1 MARFE
6 VFIPAGEPGSFDVTL
21 RVDAANWMQALKT
34 GFHRLGEQGL
44 VPHNVLVDV
53 QDDGSV
59 HVTDANSARVFR
71 IREMTDAEIA
81 ASKVKPRPT
90 PIGTP
95 VAPDPSGFAPAPS
108 PAMVDLVSK
117 TPSPDAP
124 LVGIAREVKDPHQT
138 SGMDVPPGG
147 MDPTVMRAPDRPTAP
162 TAPRPTPM
170 STPRVILPRTDELV
184 STAKPPVGPIG
195 RRKPARTPAAQ
206 MEDVL
211 AEVFERVQGVYQRR
225 DAADGLGYL
234 LDLAMEKIQVEAG
247 SVFSSELV
255 SGDLRFVVVR
265 GPKAQEI
272 LDAKI
277 VIPAGTGIVGFCAV
291 EGVSL
296 GLSDVQKDPR
306 YYRGVSDRVHYETRS
321 ILCSPVIAHGRTFGC
336 MELVN
341 RRESPVFSE
350 YEVGML
356 SYIAHQG
363 ALFLDTLG

>member
-1 MARFE
+1 
-6 VFIPAGEPGSFDVTL
+6 S
-21 RVDAANWMQALKT
+21 
-34 GFHRLGEQGL
+34 
-44 VPHNVLVDV
+44 
-53 QDDGSV
+53 
-59 HVTDANSARVFR
+59 RVFR
-71 IREMTDAEIA
+71 IREMSEAEL
-81 ASKVKPRPT
+81 ASAKVKPRPT

-95 VAPDPSGFAPAPS
+95 LPVEPAAPPPGAV
-108 PAMVDLVSK
+108 MVEPVSK
-117 TPSPDAP
+117 AGSPESPVAGVRTAAP
-124 LVGIAREVKDPHQT
+124 GSLEPTLVRP
-138 SGMDVPPGG
+138 
-147 MDPTVMRAPDRPTAP
+147 PDRPTGA
-162 TAPRPTPM
+162 AAARPTPM
-170 STPRVILPRTDELV
+170 STPRVILPQTDELF
-184 STAKPPVGPIG
+184 APQKPPTGPIG
-195 RRKPARTPAAQ
+195 RRKPARSPAAQ

-225 DAADGLGYL
+225 DAADGLGFL
-234 LDLAMEKIQVEAG
+234 LDLAMEKIPVEAG
-247 SVFSSELV
+247 SVFASEMV

-265 GPKAQEI
+265 GPKAQDI

-306 YYRGVSDRVHYETRS
+306 FYRGVSDRVHYETRS

-341 RRESPVFSE
+341 RRESPMFTE

>member
-6 VFIPAGEPGSFDVTL
+6 VFIPAAEPGSFDVTL
-21 RVDAANWMQALKT
+21 RVDAANWMQALKS

-53 QDDGSV
+53 HDDGSV
-59 HVTDANSARVFR
+59 HVTDANSTRVFR
-71 IREMTDAEIA
+71 IREMSEAETA
-81 ASKVKPRPT
+81 AAKVKPKPT

-95 VAPDPSGFAPAPS
+95 LPEPVVPPPSA
-108 PAMVDLVSK
+108 AMVDVVSQ
-117 TPSPDAP
+117 TERPDLP
-124 LVGIAREVKDPHQT
+124 LVGIAREVKDPHLT
-138 SGMDVPPGG
+138 SGSDVRPAPGFE
-147 MDPTVMRAPDRPTAP
+147 PTVLRPPDRPASP
-162 TAPRPTPM
+162 MAPRPTPM
-170 STPRVILPRTDELV
+170 STPRVILPPTHELV
-184 STAKPPVGPIG
+184 SSPKPPPGPIG
-195 RRKPARTPAAQ
+195 RRKPARSPAAQ

-225 DAADGLGYL
+225 DAADGLGFL
-234 LDLAMEKIQVEAG
+234 LDLAMEKIPVEAG

-255 SGDLRFVVVR
+255 SGDLRFAVVR

-272 LDAKI
+272 LQAKI

-296 GLSDVQKDPR
+296 ALSDVQKDPR
-306 YYRGVSDRVHYETRS
+306 FYRGVSDRVHYETRS
-321 ILCSPVIAHGRTFGC
+321 ILCSPIIAHGRTFGC

-363 ALFLDTLG
+363 AMFLDTLG

>member
-59 HVTDANSARVFR
+59 HVTDASSSRVFR
-71 IREMTDAEIA
+71 IRELSDAEA
-81 ASKVKPRPT
+81 AAVKVKPRPT
-90 PIGTP
+90 PVGTP
-95 VAPDPSGFAPAPS
+95 VPPEPVVPPPSA
-108 PAMVDLVSK
+108 AMVDPVK
-117 TPSPDAP
+117 RTERPDLP
-124 LVGIAREVKDPHQT
+124 LVGIAREVKDPHVT
-138 SGMDVPPGG
+138 SGLDVPPL
-147 MDPTVMRAPDRPTAP
+147 DPTVLRAPDRPTSPMAS
-162 TAPRPTPM
+162 RPTPM
-170 STPRVILPRTDELV
+170 STPRVVLPPTTELV
-184 STAKPPVGPIG
+184 SSSKPPVGPIG
-195 RRKPARTPAAQ
+195 RRKPARSPAAQ

-211 AEVFERVQGVYQRR
+211 AELFERVQGVYQRR
-225 DAADGLGYL
+225 DAADGLGFL
-234 LDLAMEKIQVEAG
+234 LDLAMEKIPVEAG

-296 GLSDVQKDPR
+296 ALSDVQKDPR

-321 ILCSPVIAHGRTFGC
+321 ILCSPIIAHGRTFGC

-341 RRESPVFSE
+341 RRETPVFTE

-356 SYIAHQG
+356 SYVAHQG

>member
-6 VFIPAGEPGSFDVTL
+6 VFIPAAEPGSFDVTL
-21 RVDAANWMQALKT
+21 RVDAANWMQALKS

-59 HVTDANSARVFR
+59 HVTDASSSRVFR
-71 IREMTDAEIA
+71 IRELSEAEA
-81 ASKVKPRPT
+81 ASVKLKPKPT
-90 PIGTP
+90 PIGTEP
-95 VAPDPSGFAPAPS
+95 VAPPPS
-108 PAMVDLVSK
+108 PAMVDVVSR
-117 TPSPDAP
+117 TARPEPP
-124 LVGIAREVKDPHQT
+124 LVGVAREVKDPHET
-138 SGMDVPPGG
+138 SGMPVPPSPLE
-147 MDPTVMRAPDRPTAP
+147 PTVVRPPDRPTSPMASR
-162 TAPRPTPM
+162 ATPL
-170 STPRVILPRTDELV
+170 STPRVILPRMDELV
-184 STAKPPVGPIG
+184 SSAKPPVGPIG
-195 RRKPARTPAAQ
+195 RRKPARSPAAQ
-206 MEDVL
+206 LEDVL

-234 LDLAMEKIQVEAG
+234 LDLAIEKIPVEAG

-272 LDAKI
+272 LEANI

-296 GLSDVQKDPR
+296 ALSDVQRDPR
-306 YYRGVSDRVHYETRS
+306 FYRGVSDRVHYETRS
-321 ILCSPVIAHGRTFGC
+321 ILCSPIIAHGRTFGC

-341 RRESPVFSE
+341 RRESPVFNE

-363 ALFLDTLG
+363 ALFMNTLG

>member
-6 VFIPAGEPGSFDVTL
+6 VFIPAAEPGSFDVTL
-21 RVDAANWMQALKT
+21 RVDAANWIQALKT
-34 GFHRLGEQGL
+34 GFHKLGEQGL
-44 VPHNVLVDV
+44 SPHNVMVDV

-71 IREMTDAEIA
+71 IREMSDAEIA
-81 ASKVKPRPT
+81 AAKLKPRPT
-90 PIGTP
+90 PLGTP
-95 VAPDPSGFAPAPS
+95 VPPEPVVPPPS
-108 PAMVDLVSK
+108 PAMVDPVAQTLG
-117 TPSPDAP
+117 PDAP
-124 LVGIAREVKDPHQT
+124 LVGVAREVKDPHRT
-138 SGMDVPPGG
+138 SGLDVPPGG

-162 TAPRPTPM
+162 TAARPTPM

-184 STAKPPVGPIG
+184 STSKPPQGPIG
-195 RRKPARTPAAQ
+195 RRKPARSPAAQ
-206 MEDVL
+206 MDDVL
-211 AEVFERVQGVYQRR
+211 AEVFERVQGVYQRK

-234 LDLAMEKIQVEAG
+234 LDLAMEKIPVEAG

-296 GLSDVQKDPR
+296 ALSDVQKDTR

-336 MELVN
+336 LELVN
-341 RRESPVFSE
+341 RRESPMFNE

>member
-6 VFIPAGEPGSFDVTL
+6 VFIPAADPGSFDVTL

-59 HVTDANSARVFR
+59 HVTEAGSSRVFR
-71 IREMTDAEIA
+71 IRELSEAEA
-81 ASKVKPRPT
+81 AMGKPKPRPT
-90 PIGTP
+90 PLGTP
-95 VAPDPSGFAPAPS
+95 VEPVAPPPQLSLADVVIPTPRPDP
-108 PAMVDLVSK
+108 
-117 TPSPDAP
+117 P
-124 LVGIAREVKDPHQT
+124 LVGIAREVKDPHET
-138 SGMDVPPGG
+138 SGLDVPPGG
-147 MDPTVMRAPDRPTAP
+147 LEPTAIRPAVPDRPTSP
-162 TAPRPTPM
+162 TASRPTPM
-170 STPRVILPRTDELV
+170 STPRVVLPPTQELE
-184 STAKPPVGPIG
+184 SSSRPPAGPIG
-195 RRKPARTPAAQ
+195 RRRPARSPAAQ

-211 AEVFERVQGVYQRR
+211 ADVFERVQGVYQRR
-225 DAADGLGYL
+225 DAAEGLGYL
-234 LDLAMEKIQVEAG
+234 LDLAMEKIPVEAG

-265 GPKAQEI
+265 GPKAQDI
-272 LDAKI
+272 LQANI

-296 GLSDVQKDPR
+296 ALSDVQKDPR
-306 YYRGVSDRVHYETRS
+306 FYRGVSDRVHYETRS

-341 RRESPVFSE
+341 RRETPVFNE

-356 SYIAHQG
+356 S
-363 ALFLDTLG
+363 

>member
-6 VFIPAGEPGSFDVTL
+6 VFIPAAEPGSFDVTL

-44 VPHNVLVDV
+44 VPHNVMVDV

-59 HVTDANSARVFR
+59 HVTDASSTRVFR
-71 IREMTDAEIA
+71 IREMSEAEVSSA
-81 ASKVKPRPT
+81 KVKPRPT

-95 VAPDPSGFAPAPS
+95 VPLEEPVVPPAT
-108 PAMVDLVSK
+108 PAMVDPVSQ
-117 TPSPDAP
+117 TLGPEPP
-124 LVGIAREVKDPHQT
+124 LVGVARQVRDPHRT

-147 MDPTVMRAPDRPTAP
+147 LEPTVMRPADRPTSP
-162 TAPRPTPM
+162 MAPRPTPM
-170 STPRVILPRTDELV
+170 STPRVILPPTDELV
-184 STAKPPVGPIG
+184 GTPKPPQGPIG
-195 RRKPARTPAAQ
+195 RRKPARSPAAQ

-225 DAADGLGYL
+225 EAADGLGYL
-234 LDLAMEKIQVEAG
+234 LDLAMDKIPVEAG

-272 LDAKI
+272 LNAKI

-296 GLSDVQKDPR
+296 ALSDVQKDPR

-321 ILCSPVIAHGRTFGC
+321 ILCSPIIAHGRTFGC

-341 RRESPVFSE
+341 RREFPVFNE
-350 YEVGML
+350 YEVGIL

>member
-6 VFIPAGEPGSFDVTL
+6 VFIPAAEQGSFDVTL
-21 RVDAANWMQALKT
+21 RVDALNWMQALKT

-71 IREMTDAEIA
+71 IRELSEAEVA
-81 ASKVKPRPT
+81 AAKVKPRPT

-95 VAPDPSGFAPAPS
+95 VAPEPVVPAPS
-108 PAMVDLVSK
+108 PAMVDPVSQ
-117 TPSPDAP
+117 TEGPGLP
-124 LVGIAREVKDPHQT
+124 LVGVAREVKDPHLT
-138 SGMDVPPGG
+138 SGLDVPPL
-147 MDPTVMRAPDRPTAP
+147 DPKTLRPPADRPTAP
-162 TAPRPTPM
+162 MAPRPTPM
-170 STPRVILPRTDELV
+170 STPRVILPPTQELV
-184 STAKPPVGPIG
+184 ASPKPPTGPIG
-195 RRKPARTPAAQ
+195 RRKPARSPAAQ

-225 DAADGLGYL
+225 EAADGLGYL
-234 LDLAMEKIQVEAG
+234 LDLAMEKIPVEAG
-247 SVFSSELV
+247 SVFASELV

-321 ILCSPVIAHGRTFGC
+321 ILCSPIIAHGRTFGC

-341 RRESPVFSE
+341 RRETPVFSE

-363 ALFLDTLG
+363 ALFLDALG

>member
-6 VFIPAGEPGSFDVTL
+6 VFIPAAEPGSFDVTL

-59 HVTDANSARVFR
+59 HVTDVSSARVFR
-71 IREMTDAEIA
+71 IRELTEAEA
-81 ASKVKPRPT
+81 AAGKPKPKPT

-95 VAPDPSGFAPAPS
+95 LPTEPVAPAPS
-108 PAMVDLVSK
+108 PAMVAR
-117 TPSPDAP
+117 PEPP
-124 LVGIAREVKDPHQT
+124 LVGTAPEVKDPHQA
-138 SGMDVPPGG
+138 SGMDVPPAPGLE
-147 MDPTVMRAPDRPTAP
+147 PTLVRPPDRPTSPMA
-162 TAPRPTPM
+162 ARPTPM
-170 STPRVILPRTDELV
+170 STPRVVLPPTQELV
-184 STAKPPVGPIG
+184 SSAKPPTGPIG
-195 RRKPARTPAAQ
+195 RRKPARSPAAQ
-206 MEDVL
+206 MDDVL

-234 LDLAMEKIQVEAG
+234 LDLAMEKIPVEAG

-272 LDAKI
+272 LEAKI

-296 GLSDVQKDPR
+296 ALSDVQKDPR

-321 ILCSPVIAHGRTFGC
+321 ILCSPIIAHGRTFGC

-341 RRESPVFSE
+341 RRESPLFTE

>member
-6 VFIPAGEPGSFDVTL
+6 VFIPAAEPGSFDVTL

-44 VPHNVLVDV
+44 VPHDVLVDV

-71 IREMTDAEIA
+71 IREMTEAETA
-81 ASKVKPRPT
+81 TAKVKPRPT
-90 PIGTP
+90 PMGVPVEP
-95 VAPDPSGFAPAPS
+95 VAPPPTA
-108 PAMVDLVSK
+108 AMVDVVS
-117 TPSPDAP
+117 TTERRDLP

-147 MDPTVMRAPDRPTAP
+147 LEPTVMRPPDRPTSPMAS
-162 TAPRPTPM
+162 RPTPM
-170 STPRVILPRTDELV
+170 STPRVILPPTHELF
-184 STAKPPVGPIG
+184 TPTKPPTGPIG
-195 RRKPARTPAAQ
+195 RRKPARSPAAQ

-234 LDLAMEKIQVEAG
+234 LDLAMEKIPVEAG

-272 LDAKI
+272 LEAKI

-296 GLSDVQKDPR
+296 ALSDVQKDPR
-306 YYRGVSDRVHYETRS
+306 FYRGVSDRVHYETRS
-321 ILCSPVIAHGRTFGC
+321 ILCSPIIAHGRTFGC

-341 RRESPVFSE
+341 RRESPVFTE

>member
-6 VFIPAGEPGSFDVTL
+6 VFIPAAEPGSFDVTL

-44 VPHNVLVDV
+44 VPHNVMVDV

-71 IREMTDAEIA
+71 IREMSEAEIA
-81 ASKVKPRPT
+81 AGKLKPRPT
-90 PIGTP
+90 PMGTP
-95 VAPDPSGFAPAPS
+95 VAVEPVVPPPS
-108 PAMVDLVSK
+108 PAMVDPVAQTLG
-117 TPSPDAP
+117 PDAP
-124 LVGIAREVKDPHQT
+124 LVGVAREVKDPHVT

-147 MDPTVMRAPDRPTAP
+147 LESHGDAGAGPADLTHRSAADADEHAARHPSASRRAGLDGEAAAGAHRAAEAGP
-162 TAPRPTPM
+162 
-170 STPRVILPRTDELV
+170 V
-184 STAKPPVGPIG
+184 SGRADG
-195 RRKPARTPAAQ
+195 RRARRGVRAGAGRLPAARRGGR
-206 MEDVL
+206 
-211 AEVFERVQGVYQRR
+211 ARVP
-225 DAADGLGYL
+225 
-234 LDLAMEKIQVEAG
+234 AG
-247 SVFSSELV
+247 SGDGED
-255 SGDLRFVVVR
+255 SGRGRQRVLQRARLGRSAVR
-265 GPKAQEI
+265 GGAGTEGAGI
-272 LDAKI
+272 LEARI

-296 GLSDVQKDPR
+296 ALSDVQKDTR

-341 RRESPVFSE
+341 RRESPVFTE
-350 YEVGML
+350 YEVGIL

>member
-6 VFIPAGEPGSFDVTL
+6 VFIPAADPGSFDVTL

-59 HVTDANSARVFR
+59 HVTDASSTRVFR
-71 IREMTDAEIA
+71 IRELSEAEA
-81 ASKVKPRPT
+81 AMAKAKPRPT

-95 VAPDPSGFAPAPS
+95 VPVEPVAPAPS
-108 PAMVDLVSK
+108 PAMVDLVSR
-117 TPSPDAP
+117 TPRPDPP
-124 LVGIAREVKDPHQT
+124 LVGVAREVRDPHQT
-138 SGMDVPPGG
+138 SGMDVPPL
-147 MDPTVMRAPDRPTAP
+147 DPTVLRPPAPDRPTSPGAS
-162 TAPRPTPM
+162 RPTPM
-170 STPRVILPRTDELV
+170 STPRVVLPPTQELV
-184 STAKPPVGPIG
+184 SSPKPPLGPIG
-195 RRKPARTPAAQ
+195 RRRPARSPAAQ

-211 AEVFERVQGVYQRR
+211 AEVFDRVQGVYQRK

-234 LDLAMEKIQVEAG
+234 LDLAMEKIPVEAG

-272 LDAKI
+272 LDANI

-296 GLSDVQKDPR
+296 ALSDVQKDPR

-321 ILCSPVIAHGRTFGC
+321 ILCSPIIAHGRTFGC

-341 RRESPVFSE
+341 RRESPVFTE

-363 ALFLDTLG
+363 ALFLNTLG

>member
-6 VFIPAGEPGSFDVTL
+6 VFIPAAEPGSFDVTL

-71 IREMTDAEIA
+71 IREMSEAELA
-81 ASKVKPRPT
+81 LAKVKPRPT

-95 VAPDPSGFAPAPS
+95 LPVEPVVPAPT

-117 TPSPDAP
+117 AGSPEPP
-124 LVGIAREVKDPHQT
+124 LVGVAREVKDPHRT

-147 MDPTVMRAPDRPTAP
+147 FEPTVMRPPDRPTGA
-162 TAPRPTPM
+162 AASRPTPM
-170 STPRVILPRTDELV
+170 STPRVILPPTDELF
-184 STAKPPVGPIG
+184 APHKPPVGPIG
-195 RRKPARTPAAQ
+195 RRKLARSPAAQ

-234 LDLAMEKIQVEAG
+234 VDLAMEKIPVEAG
-247 SVFSSELV
+247 SVFSSEMV

-296 GLSDVQKDPR
+296 ALSDVQKDPR
-306 YYRGVSDRVHYETRS
+306 FYRGVSDRVHYETRS
-321 ILCSPVIAHGRTFGC
+321 ILCSPIIAHGRTFGC

-341 RRESPVFSE
+341 RRESPMFSE